1 MATQRSLLPLHAC
14 YNTGTNTVLREG
26 DEPRPKRAGVTQ
38 PMGLEGLTRRRR
50 EKMLGASCF
59 TLRRQVG
66 GGASRVSA
74 PTTEETAQGQARVRP
89 DSTRKMVLSYGHHR
103 TTRKRKS
110 LSESVRRGLGESSWQ
125 QETARSGP
133 ITQ

>member
-66 GGASRVSA
+66 GA
-74 PTTEETAQGQARVRP
+74 PPESLLRPQRKQPRARP
-89 DSTRKMVLSYGHHR
+89 ESDLIPHEKWFYLMVITGPP
-103 TTRKRKS
+103 
-110 LSESVRRGLGESSWQ
+110 ESVRV
-125 QETARSGP
+125 
-133 ITQ
+133 